1 MENAMSADPYLADNF
16 GPVTEEVTAT
26 DLEIVGTI
34 PADLNGRYLRNG
46 PNPLGDVDRSTH
58 HWFTGAGMVHGV
70 RLDEGRASWYRNR
83 WVRSPE
89 LVEALG
95 EEAGNRTLGGSNNTH
110 VIGHAGRTWAI
121 VEAGSPPVEL
131 TDELETIGV
140 NDFFGTLPDQAFSAH
155 PKIDPDTGDLHAM
168 AYSWPGFEDHVQ
180 YVHVGRDGRVIKTVD
195 VPVPGMVM
203 MHDMSLTE
211 HYVVIYDLP
220 VTVSGGLLER
230 GMNFPF
236 AWNANYA
243 PRVGLLPR
251 DGTGADVIW
260 CEVAPCYVFHPMNA
274 YEDEAGNV
282 ILDICRYERMFEK
295 DTYGPFGDS
304 LATLDR
310 WTVNP
315 TTRKVTEER
324 LDDRGQEFPRCHPG
338 LNSKPYRYG
347 YAVAV
352 EPGAFPRILKHDMT
366 TGTTQEVDLGPG
378 RHSAE
383 PFFVPR
389 ENAQSEDD
397 GYLMSYVYDQGRNN
411 SELLILDARD
421 PAAKPLAQVLLPARV
436 PYGFHGSWIADG
448 WDGPSV

>member
-1 MENAMSADPYLADNF
+1 
-16 GPVTEEVTAT
+16 
-26 DLEIVGTI
+26 
-34 PADLNGRYLRNG
+34 
-46 PNPLGDVDRSTH
+46 
-58 HWFTGAGMVHGV
+58 
-70 RLDEGRASWYRNR
+70 
-83 WVRSPE
+83 
-89 LVEALG
+89 
-95 EEAGNRTLGGSNNTH
+95 
-110 VIGHAGRTWAI
+110 
-121 VEAGSPPVEL
+121 
-131 TDELETIGV
+131 
-140 NDFFGTLPDQAFSAH
+140 
-155 PKIDPDTGDLHAM
+155 
-168 AYSWPGFEDHVQ
+168 
-180 YVHVGRDGRVIKTVD
+180 
-195 VPVPGMVM
+195 
-203 MHDMSLTE
+203 
-211 HYVVIYDLP
+211 
-220 VTVSGGLLER
+220 
-230 GMNFPF
+230 
-236 AWNANYA
+236 
-243 PRVGLLPR
+243 
-251 DGTGADVIW
+251 
-260 CEVAPCYVFHPMNA
+260 MNA

-324 LDDRGQEFPRCHPG
+324 IDDRGQEFPRCHPG

-366 TGTTQEVDLGPG
+366 TGTTQEFDLGPG
-378 RHSAE
+378 RHSGE
-383 PFFVPR
+383 PFFIPR